1 MAEVEP
7 YCDRCQLPLVMCA
20 HRGTVPRSAVRA
32 AEAVAVDWA
41 HIEELADQAMTA
53 DSRPFEARWAGTCPL
68 CGQRW
73 EPGDSLAWSAD
84 EDKPGHAGCVLGE
97 A

>member
-1 MAEVEP
+1 MAEKEP
-7 YCDRCQLPLVMCA
+7 YCERCQLPLAMCV

-32 AEAVAVDWA
+32 AEQVPVNW
-41 HIEELADQAMTA
+41 ELVEQLAEQAMVS
-53 DSRPFEARWAGTCPL
+53 DSRPFEAQWGGTCPL

-73 EPGDSLAWSAD
+73 EPGDRLAWSAD
-84 EDKPGHAGCVLGE
+84 EDKPGHAECVLGE